1 MTPAIELVKKDL
13 AEKAAE
19 AQNRKEVQ
27 ERVKKESPKPKDEGT
42 ESNSDE
48 KTEKNGAVLLDEE
61 TRPPRAG
68 TTSNRGHDRHVKCVS
83 AASRVGC
90 GR

>member
-1 MTPAIELVKKDL
+1 MTVTPAIELVKKDL

-61 TRPPRAG
+61 TRHLLELAPRL
-68 TTSNRGHDRHVKCVS
+68 TEVMTDM
-83 AASRVGC
+83 
-90 GR
+90 